1 MYTDF
6 RSGTIIVTSNNPF
19 QPDLVDTRSYK
30 FEGFDMDSMKHEFT
44 TGYFDSRQE
53 EVLTIEFMDDF
64 NFNPVISQNVTFSKC
79 YLIENSVMYCLSS
92 LSYFSCSRSQSF

>member
-1 MYTDF
+1 MYTEF
-6 RSGTIIVTSNNPF
+6 PKLCSGTIIVTNNNPF

-30 FEGFDMDSMKHEFT
+30 FDGFDTDYRKHKFK

-64 NFNPVISQNVTFSKC
+64 NINPVISQNVTFSK
-79 YLIENSVMYCLSS
+79 
-92 LSYFSCSRSQSF
+92 

>member
-6 RSGTIIVTSNNPF
+6 PKLCSGTIIATSNNPF

-30 FEGFDMDSMKHEFT
+30 FEGFDMDYLKYEFK
-44 TGYFDSRQE
+44 TGYFDSKQE

-64 NFNPVISQNVTFSKC
+64 NMNSVVSQSVTFSK
-79 YLIENSVMYCLSS
+79 
-92 LSYFSCSRSQSF
+92 

>member
-6 RSGTIIVTSNNPF
+6 PKLCPGTIIVTSNNPF

-30 FEGFDMDSMKHEFT
+30 FEGFDMDSMEHKFK
-44 TGYFDSRQE
+44 TGYFNSRQE

-64 NFNPVISQNVTFSKC
+64 NMTTVVSQSVTFSK
-79 YLIENSVMYCLSS
+79 
-92 LSYFSCSRSQSF
+92 